1 MKFVEGLILAPNTI
15 NLYISHPHKRS
26 LMYRYFIICLIL
38 LPQFL
43 FAQSQTKIIDMHIH
57 SYTSSDFG
65 AREPAADHY
74 GTKGSTNAEAH
85 RLATVAAF
93 KKFNIVKAVVSGNP
107 ESVEHWKAT
116 DSDHIVIRGIL
127 MFTPNDYGMDSIRF
141 EQLIKDKKIEVFGE
155 IAPYYGGSTLSDS
168 IWQPYLRI
176 CEKYDIPVAVHTG
189 GGDPGGT
196 YSWSPKARLRL
207 ADPYLIEDV
216 LVKYPKLRIYM
227 MHAGGEDWPEHAI
240 RLMAYYPHLYT
251 DVAVMLWVEPNT
263 QRYIKEFLR
272 NIKEAG
278 YLHRV
283 MFGSDQ
289 MIWPYAIEKSITFL
303 NSLTFLTKK
312 DKEDILH
319 NNAARFLKI
328 KN

>member
-1 MKFVEGLILAPNTI
+1 MNK
-15 NLYISHPHKRS
+15 S
-26 LMYRYFIICLIL
+26 IL
-38 LPQFL
+38 LLFTLLTAFL

-57 SYTSSDFG
+57 SYSDSDFG
-65 AREPAADHY
+65 EREPATDHY
-74 GTKGSTNAEAH
+74 GIKGSKNAEAH
-85 RLATVAAF
+85 RAATFAAF

-107 ESVEHWKAT
+107 QSVENWAVK
-116 DSDHIVIRGIL
+116 DSNHIVIRGIL
-127 MFTPNDYGMDSIRF
+127 MFAPNDYGMDTAKF
-141 EQLIKDKKIEVFGE
+141 EQMIKDKKIEVFGE
-155 IAPYYGGSTLSDS
+155 TAPYYGGTTLSDS
-168 IWQPYLRI
+168 MWQPYLRI

-189 GGDPGGT
+189 GGGPGGT
-196 YSWSPKARLRL
+196 YSWSPKARLQL

-240 RLMAYYPHLYT
+240 RLMAYYPQLYT

-278 YLHRV
+278 YLDRV

-289 MIWPYAIEKSITFL
+289 MIWPYAIEKSIRFL
-303 NSLTFLTKK
+303 NSLNFLTKK
-312 DKEDILH
+312 DKEDILY
-319 NNAARFLKI
+319 NNAARFLRLK
-328 KN
+328 K